1 MIPFKYEYAW
11 KFSDGLAAV
20 VVNDKVGYIDRSG
33 RMVIR
38 PKYKV
43 PEVVDGLP
51 GAFSR
56 GLAYVELD
64 DANGYIARDGTEYFD
79 R

>member
-1 MIPFKYEYAW
+1 
-11 KFSDGLAAV
+11 
-20 VVNDKVGYIDRSG
+20 
-33 RMVIR
+33 MVIR

-43 PEVVDGLP
+43 PEVVDGSP

-64 DANGYIARDGTEYFD
+64 GVSGYIGRDGTEYFE